1 MVLLLYRWQFH
12 QNQGSKRGF
21 LATAAFASGFALA
34 ASAMTCGE
42 WWTHGEET
50 NVETNWEDAGFFT
63 WLNHGEQFFLKPC
76 EVRHGKNGEVQFFVQ
91 SMVVSHAIKTRFGQV
106 NFFGFPSGNPQISQR
121 KSPTSTPS
129 AEKKTCKKKLFLC
142 IWRYLE

>member
-63 WLNHGEQFFLKPC
+63 WLNHGEQFFWNLVKYGT
-76 EVRHGKNGEVQFFVQ
+76 GK
-91 SMVVSHAIKTRFGQV
+91 MVKYNFLYKAWWFHMLSKQDLARSIFSDFPAEIPNFHAKCWKKNLQKEPDSCAFGD
-106 NFFGFPSGNPQISQR
+106 I
-121 KSPTSTPS
+121 
-129 AEKKTCKKKLFLC
+129 
-142 IWRYLE
+142 